1 LQLVQV
7 PPQIEQQVLQQFA
20 TGFLGLPLPSAAR
33 QQAEQLQR
41 LPQESLGLYVAP
53 HPRASSSSL
62 FKMEQRLQR
71 ARQIDVQQ
79 LVRQL
84 QEQFPAAQ
92 QAAGMCPLADECS
105 VSVSTECQE
114 PYMLC

>member
-1 LQLVQV
+1 MQV
-7 PPQIEQQVLQQFA
+7 PPQIEQQVLQHFA

-62 FKMEQRLQR
+62 FKLEQRLQR

-84 QEQFPAAQ
+84 QEQFSAAQ